1 MFRSMTRVTA
11 AAALAAGCV
20 LGSAVAAQQKEFVDA
35 QQANRAALRHYTWK
49 TRTELKVEGETKQV
63 RLEQVRYDLD
73 GQLQKTV
80 IGGGAAAAEPARPDP
95 PGPAGGLRKRVVA
108 RKQAEFKDMLGDL
121 AALAES
127 YAHVPPERLKAFA
140 ARATITKGEGIETGS
155 IRIQGR
161 DVLAMGDRMTVWID
175 PAAST
180 MRRVE
185 IVAAYEGWPVAIVAD
200 YRSLENG
207 LTYQARSV
215 LRYPEKG
222 VEVVVESYDYALP
235 GTR

>member
-1 MFRSMTRVTA
+1 MFRSMTRVTT

-35 QQANRAALRHYTWK
+35 QQANRAAL
-49 TRTELKVEGETKQV
+49 
-63 RLEQVRYDLD
+63 
-73 GQLQKTV
+73 
-80 IGGGAAAAEPARPDP
+80 
-95 PGPAGGLRKRVVA
+95 
-108 RKQAEFKDMLGDL
+108 
-121 AALAES
+121 AES

-140 ARATITKGEGIETGS
+140 ARATITKGEGIETDS